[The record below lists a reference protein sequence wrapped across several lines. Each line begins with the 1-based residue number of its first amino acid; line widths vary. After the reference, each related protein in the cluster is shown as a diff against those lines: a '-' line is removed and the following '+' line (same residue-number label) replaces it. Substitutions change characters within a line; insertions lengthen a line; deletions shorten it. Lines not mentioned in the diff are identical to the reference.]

1 MAWPL
6 PVSVCPAVM
15 LGRKYVASSQLKP
28 LALFT
33 AYLVGCSLLILCLGQ
48 ILAHRHY
55 PCAGLAGS
63 GRDLLLFDHLRDGH
77 LYMQM
82 IHPTDTIVSL
92 KQRPTS
98 VPPCVQRSVIF
109 FTTSVATCYILPWVS
124 WTHHLGHLLWAFVH
138 WGGMLTGQWIQY
150 FIRLHGSATHG
161 QHLFFMII
169 AHMNSSYHLPQSAYL
184 DW

>member
-6 PVSVCPAVM
+6 PISVCSAVMM

-33 AYLVGCSLLILCLGQ
+33 AYLVGCSLLILFLGQ
-48 ILAHRHY
+48 TLARRHY
-55 PCAGLAGS
+55 LCAGLAGS

-77 LYMQM
+77 LHMQM
-82 IHPTDTIVSL
+82 IHPTDTSVSL

-98 VPPCVQRSVIF
+98 VPPCIQRSVIF

-124 WTHHLGHLLWAFVH
+124 WTHHLGPSPVSLCPPRGYVDWSINSIFHSFAWFSHMWAASV
-138 WGGMLTGQWIQY
+138 
-150 FIRLHGSATHG
+150 LHDHCTFE
-161 QHLFFMII
+161 Q
-169 AHMNSSYHLPQSAYL
+169 
-184 DW
+184 